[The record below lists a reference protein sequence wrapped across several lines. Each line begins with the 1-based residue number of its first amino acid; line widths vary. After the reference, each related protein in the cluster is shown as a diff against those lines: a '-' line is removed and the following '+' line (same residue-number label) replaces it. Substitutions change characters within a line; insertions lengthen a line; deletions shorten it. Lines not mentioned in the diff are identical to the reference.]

1 MENDANSTDKVPG
14 SVKKT
19 QKPFRLAW
27 AITGAGDLMT
37 ETFKVMEDLKK
48 SGGVDITV
56 FLSKAAVKVVKLYR
70 LWPKLPTISD
80 KVLVEEDA
88 NTPFVSGALQTGK
101 YDLLLV
107 APTTANSV
115 AKIVHGI
122 ADTLITNAVA
132 MANKTDMKVYIMPVE
147 KERETVVTRL
157 PNGSMLELSTR
168 SLDIE
173 NTSKL
178 KKMVGISV
186 LDTPEDI
193 KRIRMSR

>member
-1 MENDANSTDKVPG
+1 
-14 SVKKT
+14 
-19 QKPFRLAW
+19 
-27 AITGAGDLMT
+27 MT

-178 KKMVGISV
+178 RKMVGIAV

-193 KRIRMSR
+193 QRIWMSR